1 MITNLTTKSRATR
14 VRLLIITQA
23 VDRDDPIL
31 GFFHRWVEEFAKHC
45 EHIHVICLKEGT
57 HRLSS
62 NVTVYPLGKSPLQ
75 GLPLESKGSPWIAR
89 MRYVWRFYK
98 YIWSLRKEY
107 DAVFIHM
114 NPEYAILGGFLWRI
128 WGKRISLWYVHK
140 SVTWRLRIGVIFTD
154 IVFTAVPES
163 FRLAS
168 DKVIIVGHGIPTD
181 MFLKKSPGPKGELRI
196 VTVGR
201 ISKSKRII
209 EMLSVLDALARE
221 NVLFS
226 FTIAGAPAMPEDF
239 AYEARLKA
247 EVASRPYVARVRFL
261 GGIPHRDL
269 PSILADADIFLN
281 LSKTG
286 GVDKAV
292 LEAMAA
298 GVVPVTTNTA
308 FRSILGP
315 LGLFSEKDSP
325 DVLAS
330 AILRARDAD
339 PEALRAIVEKDYSL
353 AALIPKILSALAPTH
368 I

>member
-1 MITNLTTKSRATR
+1 
-14 VRLLIITQA
+14 
-23 VDRDDPIL
+23 
-31 GFFHRWVEEFAKHC
+31 
-45 EHIHVICLKEGT
+45 
-57 HRLSS
+57 
-62 NVTVYPLGKSPLQ
+62 
-75 GLPLESKGSPWIAR
+75 

-239 AYEARLKA
+239 AEKRALRQKLRA
-247 EVASRPYVARVRFL
+247 GHMWRACVFEVSASRFAK
-261 GGIPHRDL
+261 H
-269 PSILADADIFLN
+269 LADADIFLN

-286 GVDKAV
+286 GGQGSTSD
-292 LEAMAA
+292 
-298 GVVPVTTNTA
+298 GGRSSCHDQHRVP
-308 FRSILGP
+308 
-315 LGLFSEKDSP
+315 KH
-325 DVLAS
+325 
-330 AILRARDAD
+330 LRPAR
-339 PEALRAIVEKDYSL
+339 I
-353 AALIPKILSALAPTH
+353 IF
-368 I
+368 